1 MKVVL
6 RGNTYYLRKNVPREF
21 RAVEPR
27 HEVWLSLKT
36 DSRSEATVRS
46 PRAWKNMLAG
56 WQAMRDGDT
65 TDAEARF
72 KAAQEVARSR
82 GFRFLPV
89 ERVAELPPEKLLERI
104 EAAMTPAGALNPRL
118 YPGTIGTAPKP
129 EVTVNRAL
137 EIYWQITAEKTEG
150 KSEDQLRRWK
160 NPRTKAFKNFVGVIG
175 DMPLSD
181 ITADDMLDFRDWWF
195 TKITEEGL
203 TRNSANK
210 DFTHIASALKE
221 VNSMKRLGL
230 SLPLES
236 LKAFP
241 GNGKADETR
250 DPFSEQWI
258 REKILAPGALDGLNL
273 EARCILLG
281 MVNTGYRPSEAQ
293 DLLPEHIRLD
303 TNVPHIT
310 IEPVNRTLK
319 TKTSQRT
326 IPLVGVSLEAF
337 RACPNGFPRYA
348 GKAGLSAT
356 VNKYL
361 RENKLVQTPAHTMY
375 GLRHSFEDRLLD
387 RDIDERIRRDLM
399 GHALGRERYGKGASL
414 EKLAGILQLI
424 AL

>member
-1 MKVVL
+1 MKVTL
-6 RGNTYYLRKNVPREF
+6 RGRTYYLRRNVPRQF
-21 RAVEPR
+21 AAVEPR
-27 HEVWLSLKT
+27 KEVWLSLKT
-36 DSRSEATVRS
+36 DSRSEALA
-46 PRAWKNMLAG
+46 RAPGAWRNLVSG
-56 WQAMRDGDT
+56 WEAMRDGDS
-65 TDAEARF
+65 TDAETRF

-82 GFRFLPV
+82 GFRFMPV

-104 EAAMTPAGALNPRL
+104 EAAMTPAGTLNARL
-118 YPGTIGTAPKP
+118 YPGIIGTVPKP

-137 EIYWQITAEKTEG
+137 EIYWQISAEKTDG

-160 NPRTKAFKNFVGVIG
+160 NPRKKAFANLVSVIG
-175 DMPLSD
+175 DIPLSE
-181 ITADDMLDFRDWWF
+181 ITPDDLLDFRDWWF
-195 TKITEEGL
+195 NKITDEGL
-203 TRNSANK
+203 TKNSANK
-210 DFTHIASALKE
+210 DFTHITSALRE
-221 VNSMKRLGL
+221 VNTMKRLGL
-230 SLPLES
+230 SLPLDS
-236 LKAFP
+236 LKAFSE
-241 GNGKADETR
+241 NGKADETR
-250 DPFSEQWI
+250 APFSEKWI

-326 IPLVGVSLEAF
+326 IPLVGISLEAF
-337 RACPNGFPRYA
+337 RACPGGFPRYA

-361 RENKLVQTPAHTMY
+361 RENKLVETPEHTMY

-387 RDIDERIRRDLM
+387 RDVDERIRRDLM